1 MAWRGGESVKGIG
14 TRDLTVR
21 LVAVLSLLM
30 GSSAFAADDAAK
42 LQEAWASAS
51 RALPDEAM
59 AGFKQIPAS
68 SPQGRESV
76 YGQAMMLLTV
86 QPVTRGNIN
95 LSVQLFQS
103 VIDKNSSDDLG
114 ITAKYFL
121 GRIEQIYRFEPDPA
135 RAIAIYED
143 LFHNHPEHP
152 VAQQAFVKLVLLKLY
167 DRIPDAER
175 AKDFAT
181 FEVQGAKLQDHDAVR
196 DFHLVMAQA
205 CAKFGFSEEKRLDH
219 LLAAD
224 AAVVVKDDSK
234 ANLIVSIAEVA
245 RKLGRKDLALQ
256 YYRRFLDECPRDY
269 RTYTVQQRIA
279 ATEQPAP

>member
-1 MAWRGGESVKGIG
+1 M
-14 TRDLTVR
+14 RDLTVR
-21 LVAVLSLLM
+21 LFVVFSWFIVSAV
-30 GSSAFAADDAAK
+30 FANDTAK
-42 LQEAWASAS
+42 LQDAWTSAS

-68 SPQGRESV
+68 SPQDREAV

-86 QPVTRGNIN
+86 QPVTRGNIDQ
-95 LSVQLFQS
+95 SVQLFQS
-103 VIDKNSSDDLG
+103 VIDKDSSDDLG

-121 GRIEQIYRFEPDPA
+121 GRIEQIYRFEPDYA
-135 RAIAIYED
+135 KAIAIYED

-152 VAQQAFVKLVLLKLY
+152 VAQRAFVKLVLLKLY

-175 AKDFAT
+175 AKDFSA
-181 FEVQGAKLQDHDAVR
+181 FESQGSKLQDHDAVR

-205 CAKFGFSEEKRLDH
+205 CAKFGFSEEKRLEH

-224 AAVVVKDDSK
+224 AAGVVKDDTK
-234 ANLIVSIAEVA
+234 ANLLVSIAEVA
-245 RKLGRKDLALQ
+245 RKLNRKGLALQ
-256 YYRRFLDECPRDY
+256 YYHKFLDECPRDY

-279 ATEQPAP
+279 ATEQPAQ